1 MDLLHLCMQIIWRA
15 PYLKCSKISPAFHCF
30 LFWIWE
36 KLMSVIIFFRL
47 MTNGKISFEK
57 KTILY
62 RLLPDDAIVVAS
74 GGHGLHFCA
83 CTNHFITVLKLLR
96 LTLCPCDLS
105 YLPCKELAAFAWQSI
120 QECSPWKLFRLI
132 RMKAHTLPLWFALSS
147 RRQPRDPPSWLCP
160 HPSPDKPN
168 PSRHCLRNTS
178 MRHSLYIPHTQSHSL

>member
-1 MDLLHLCMQIIWRA
+1 
-15 PYLKCSKISPAFHCF
+15 
-30 LFWIWE
+30 
-36 KLMSVIIFFRL
+36 

-132 RMKAHTLPLWFALSS
+132 RMKAHILPLWSASSS
-147 RRQPRDPPSWLCP
+147 RRQPRDPPSSRCP

-168 PSRHCLRNTS
+168 PSQHCNRIYIQACHIPNLYHTPKANPCKLVVILKLRQACLSSWSYQTFHKSTISLQSNTS
-178 MRHSLYIPHTQSHSL
+178 KTSLSLLG